1 MLAYIIQRLAES
13 ALVLLIMSFV
23 VYGLI
28 GLMPGDPIDIMIS
41 ANPDLTPADGA
52 RLRALY
58 GLDRPIGERYLNWLG
73 AALQGD
79 FGYSRLHT
87 RPVLEILMPRLG
99 NTVILIEHH
108 LDMIKNSDWLID
120 LGPLAGER
128 GGELV
133 AQGTPEYVASVKKSA
148 TGQYLRRMDGI
159 KPDVKAPGTTRPRKF
174 KTSVNGKVVDEITL
188 PVRPASSPNGATR
201 SRRNSRRWRRRRR
214 GAATAG

>member
-99 NTVILIEHH
+99 NTVILMGIS
-108 LDMIKNSDWLID
+108 LL
-120 LGPLAGER
+120 LAFA
-128 GGELV
+128 L
-133 AQGTPEYVASVKKSA
+133 ALPA
-148 TGQYLRRMDGI
+148 GI
-159 KPDVKAPGTTRPRKF
+159 IAAMRPR
-174 KTSVNGKVVDEITL
+174 G
-188 PVRPASSPNGATR
+188 
-201 SRRNSRRWRRRRR
+201 
-214 GAATAG
+214 